1 MLQSRIQELGSG
13 VYILYLKNEVYPFYR
28 EDHNNRCSR
37 TYQSVQLKSLIR
49 STSSDFPPVSA
60 IMLSKSLQPNQ
71 VPRSTKHPS
80 TSSQNRQP
88 HTAIKAT
95 GRAAS
100 NSPLP
105 RRITNPNP
113 NEAHLSQAISAAQT
127 RSIRGRPLS
136 ALGNGGVPPS
146 GPLDSEIAQILMQN
160 KRSERY
166 LDILRAGIL
175 SHALMSYDKE
185 TELFT
190 EAYDMHIA
198 QLVRVLDELKRTG
211 ECIVGGRIV
220 RPGA

>member
-1 MLQSRIQELGSG
+1 MRF
-13 VYILYLKNEVYPFYR
+13 ILPTGKTTTINS
-28 EDHNNRCSR
+28 CSR

-49 STSSDFPPVSA
+49 STCSDFPPVSA
-60 IMLSKSLQPNQ
+60 IMLSKSLRPNQ
-71 VPRSTKHPS
+71 VPKSTKHPS
-80 TSSQNRQP
+80 PSSQNRQP

-100 NSPLP
+100 NPPPP

-136 ALGNGGVPPS
+136 ALGNGCPQPS
-146 GPLDSEIAQILMQN
+146 GPLDSDIVHILMQN
-160 KRSERY
+160 KRPERY
-166 LDILRAGIL
+166 LEILRAGIL
-175 SHALMSYDKE
+175 NHALMSYNKE

-190 EAYDMHIA
+190 DAYDMHIA

-211 ECIVGGRIV
+211 ECVIGGRIV

>member
-1 MLQSRIQELGSG
+1 MFQSRIQELGSG

-175 SHALMSYDKE
+175 SHALMSYNKE